1 MKMKFIHTTI
11 LLLSLCTFI
20 LSCNKDEQATQD
32 EMLIKSYLMDNNL
45 QAEKTSSGLYY
56 IITLPGNNQHPSSS
70 DNVHISYT
78 GSLLNGHVFDSNLS
92 ATFLLGNLIAGMQ
105 EGISLLGKGG
115 VATLYIPSGL
125 GYGGNS
131 KPGIPANSVLIF
143 DVTLIGF

>member
-1 MKMKFIHTTI
+1 MKFIHTSI

-20 LSCNKDEQATQD
+20 LSCNKDEQGAQD

-56 IITLPGNNQHPSSS
+56 IITLPGNNEHPSSS

-78 GSLLNGHVFDSNLS
+78 GSLLNGNIFDSNPS
-92 ATFLLGNLIAGMQ
+92 ATFPLGQLIEGMK
-105 EGISLLGKGG
+105 EGIALLGKGG
-115 VATLYIPSGL
+115 VATFFIPSEL

>member
-1 MKMKFIHTTI
+1 
-11 LLLSLCTFI
+11 
-20 LSCNKDEQATQD
+20 
-32 EMLIKSYLMDNNL
+32 MDNNL

-56 IITLPGNNQHPSSS
+56 IITLPGNNEHPSSS

-78 GSLLNGHVFDSNLS
+78 GSLLNGNIFDSNPS
-92 ATFLLGNLIAGMQ
+92 ATFPLGQLIEGMK
-105 EGISLLGKGG
+105 EGIALLGKGG
-115 VATLYIPSGL
+115 VATFFIPSEL